1 MSEKTKNN
9 ISGIFLTLILIG
21 YGYICGYIIGKAT
34 GEVNATERF
43 NKLLDDYKYYSSSR
57 DH

>member
-1 MSEKTKNN
+1 MNKKTKQN
-9 ISGIFLTLILIG
+9 ITGFILSLILIG

-34 GEVNATERF
+34 GEVKATERF
-43 NKLLDDYKYYSSSR
+43 NDLLEDYKYYSSSR